1 MVGTS
6 RITTTII
13 APSFLTAAVFKI
25 VGDLIILLGPKYS
38 RLKPITC
45 RRPFPTSCLCRVD
58 VTAHAHDL
66 DLVVFI
72 TLDVAALTV
81 QAFGGA
87 KASKAAE
94 NNENPQPGGD
104 IMLYGIIVQLIGVTL
119 VCLSDSSTLAKPL
132 TQWRP

>member
-1 MVGTS
+1 MAGAV

-25 VGDLIILLGPKYS
+25 VGDLIIQLGPKYS
-38 RLKPITC
+38 RLKPVTC
-45 RRPFPTSCLCRVD
+45 KQPFPTSCLGRVD
-58 VTAHAHDL
+58 ASAHAHDV

-94 NNENPQPGGD
+94 NNEDPQPGGD
-104 IMLYGIIVQLIGVTL
+104 VMLYGIIVQLVGVSL
-119 VCLSDSSTLAKPL
+119 VCLSDSSTLDKPP
-132 TQWRP
+132 T